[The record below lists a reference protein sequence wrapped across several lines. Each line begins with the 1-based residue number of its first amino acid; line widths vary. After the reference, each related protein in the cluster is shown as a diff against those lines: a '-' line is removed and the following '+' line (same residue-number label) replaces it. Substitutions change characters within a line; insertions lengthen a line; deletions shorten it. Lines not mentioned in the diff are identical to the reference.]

1 MCEVLCEFLKFKL
14 QENLSKIMDE
24 SS

>member
-1 MCEVLCEFLKFKL
+1 MCEVLCEFVKFKL